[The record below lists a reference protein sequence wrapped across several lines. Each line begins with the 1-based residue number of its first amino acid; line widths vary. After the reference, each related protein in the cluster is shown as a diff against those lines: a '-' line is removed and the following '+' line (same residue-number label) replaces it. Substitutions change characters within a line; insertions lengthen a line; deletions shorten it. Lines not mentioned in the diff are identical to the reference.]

1 MRMLEEYP
9 SQQHST
15 FNLQLKFLIF
25 HNLLRFSTD
34 MRLIECILP
43 VIAVFGACGR
53 EGDKGHKI
61 PAPEAYTTMTYCFNG
76 TSIVS
81 NLDKYG
87 IIDTTGNVILP
98 IRYDNITYITDE
110 IAAARE
116 KGLYCLV
123 DTKGHVLAE
132 CIRDGEMTA
141 DEMAAWAEDISKK
154 VRQSWDDVL
163 AGYGE
168 LSDLCR
174 SEAPDNETIRK
185 KAEEIRESLAK
196 TVGSM
201 SKDQKA
207 QFESV
212 RNLQ

>member
-25 HNLLRFSTD
+25 NNLLRFSTA

-43 VIAVFGACGR
+43 VIAVLSACGG

-87 IIDTTGNVILP
+87 IIDTLGNILLP
-98 IRYDNITYITDE
+98 LRYDNITYITDE
-110 IAAARE
+110 LAAARE

-141 DEMAAWAEDISKK
+141 DAMAAWAEDVSKK

-174 SEAPDNETIRK
+174 SEAPDNEAIRK

-196 TVGSM
+196 TIGSM

>member
-1 MRMLEEYP
+1 
-9 SQQHST
+9 
-15 FNLQLKFLIF
+15 
-25 HNLLRFSTD
+25 

-98 IRYDNITYITDE
+98 LRYDNITYITDE
-110 IAAARE
+110 IAAARK

-174 SEAPDNETIRK
+174 SEAPDNEAIRK

-201 SKDQKA
+201 SKDQKS

>member
-15 FNLQLKFLIF
+15 FNLQLKFRIF

-43 VIAVFGACGR
+43 VIVVLSACSG
-53 EGDKGHKI
+53 EGDEGHKI

-98 IRYDNITYITDE
+98 LRYDNITYITDE

-141 DEMAAWAEDISKK
+141 DEMTAWAEDISKK

-174 SEAPDNETIRK
+174 SEAPDNEAIRK

>member
-43 VIAVFGACGR
+43 VIAVLGACGGER
-53 EGDKGHKI
+53 DKGHKI

-81 NLDKYG
+81 NMDKYG

-98 IRYDNITYITDE
+98 LRYDNITYITDE

-174 SEAPDNETIRK
+174 SEAPDNEAIRK

>member
-15 FNLQLKFLIF
+15 FNLQLNFRIF
-25 HNLLRFSTD
+25 HNSLRFSTD

-43 VIAVFGACGR
+43 VIAVLGACGR

-98 IRYDNITYITDE
+98 LRYDNITYITDE

-141 DEMAAWAEDISKK
+141 DEMAAWAEDVSKK

-174 SEAPDNETIRK
+174 SEAPDNEAIRK

>member
-1 MRMLEEYP
+1 
-9 SQQHST
+9 
-15 FNLQLKFLIF
+15 
-25 HNLLRFSTD
+25 

-43 VIAVFGACGR
+43 VIAVLSACGGER
-53 EGDKGHKI
+53 DKGHKI

-87 IIDTTGNVILP
+87 IIDTLGNILLP
-98 IRYDNITYITDE
+98 LRYDNITYITDE
-110 IAAARE
+110 LAAAQE

-141 DEMAAWAEDISKK
+141 DEMAAWAEDVSKK

-168 LSDLCR
+168 LSDMCR
-174 SEAPDNETIRK
+174 SEAPDNEAIRK

-212 RNLQ
+212 RDLQ

>member
-1 MRMLEEYP
+1 
-9 SQQHST
+9 
-15 FNLQLKFLIF
+15 
-25 HNLLRFSTD
+25 

-43 VIAVFGACGR
+43 VIAVLSACGGER
-53 EGDKGHKI
+53 DKGHKI

-98 IRYDNITYITDE
+98 LRYDNITYITDE

-132 CIRDGEMTA
+132 CISDGEMTA

-174 SEAPDNETIRK
+174 SEAPDNEAIRK

>member
-15 FNLQLKFLIF
+15 FNLQLNFRIF

-43 VIAVFGACGR
+43 VIAVLGACGG

-98 IRYDNITYITDE
+98 LRYDNITYITDE

-132 CIRDGEMTA
+132 CIRDGEMTV
-141 DEMAAWAEDISKK
+141 DEMTAWAEDISKK

-174 SEAPDNETIRK
+174 SEAPDNEAIRK

>member
-15 FNLQLKFLIF
+15 FNLQLNFRIF

-43 VIAVFGACGR
+43 VIAVLGACCG

-81 NLDKYG
+81 NMDKYG

-98 IRYDNITYITDE
+98 LRYDNITYITDE

-174 SEAPDNETIRK
+174 SEAPDNEAIRK

>member
-1 MRMLEEYP
+1 
-9 SQQHST
+9 
-15 FNLQLKFLIF
+15 
-25 HNLLRFSTD
+25 

-98 IRYDNITYITDE
+98 LRYDNITYITDE

-174 SEAPDNETIRK
+174 SEAPDNEAIRK

-201 SKDQKA
+201 SKDQKS

>member
-15 FNLQLKFLIF
+15 FNLQLNFRIF

-43 VIAVFGACGR
+43 VIAVLGACGR

-98 IRYDNITYITDE
+98 LRYDNITYITDE

-174 SEAPDNETIRK
+174 SEAPDNEAIRK

>member
-15 FNLQLKFLIF
+15 FNLQLNFRIF

-43 VIAVFGACGR
+43 VIAVLGACGG
-53 EGDKGHKI
+53 EGDKGHII
-61 PAPEAYTTMTYCFNG
+61 PVPEAYTTMTYCFNG

-81 NLDKYG
+81 NMDKYG

-98 IRYDNITYITDE
+98 LRYDNITYITDE

-141 DEMAAWAEDISKK
+141 DEMAAWAEDVSKK
-154 VRQSWDDVL
+154 VRQSWDYVL

-174 SEAPDNETIRK
+174 SEAPDNEAIRK

>member
-1 MRMLEEYP
+1 
-9 SQQHST
+9 
-15 FNLQLKFLIF
+15 
-25 HNLLRFSTD
+25 

-43 VIAVFGACGR
+43 VIAVLSACGG

-87 IIDTTGNVILP
+87 IIDTLGNILLP
-98 IRYDNITYITDE
+98 LRYDNITYITDE

-116 KGLYCLV
+116 KGLHCLV
-123 DTKGHVLAE
+123 DKKGHILAE
-132 CIRDGEMTA
+132 CIHDGEMSA
-141 DEMAAWAEDISKK
+141 DEMTAWAEEVSKE

-174 SEAPDNETIRK
+174 SEAPDNEAIRK
-185 KAEEIRESLAK
+185 KAEEIRESLSK
-196 TVGSM
+196 TIGSM

-207 QFESV
+207 QFESL
-212 RNLQ
+212 RNLE